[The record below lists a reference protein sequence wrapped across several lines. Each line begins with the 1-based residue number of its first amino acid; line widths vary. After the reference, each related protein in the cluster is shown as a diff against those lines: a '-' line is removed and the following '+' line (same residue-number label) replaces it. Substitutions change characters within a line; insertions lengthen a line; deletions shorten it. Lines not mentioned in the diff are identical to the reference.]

1 MTCSYLFTRHHH
13 LRGERIIKGM
23 AGGWREGSKQIWRG
37 ENLRETE
44 EREGQASQPSYA
56 I

>member
-1 MTCSYLFTRHHH
+1 MTCSYLFIRHHH

-23 AGGWREGSKQIWRG
+23 AGGGSKQIWRG